1 LKRVQGELFLDNK
14 PASVSPARS
23 NNRLYYGYVVL
34 TACFFIMVLV
44 FGSQISFGVFFKP
57 ILTEFGWSR
66 AETAGPFALCM
77 ILSGFLT
84 IVSGRLT
91 DRFGPKIVV
100 SIGGIILSSGYLLM
114 STITSLWQLYLYF
127 GVLVAA
133 GTSTMYVPLVSLIA
147 RWFTRR
153 RGLMSGIGV
162 AGIGFGIGVVP
173 ASASQLILAFNWRI
187 SLLIVGCS
195 CLVLIVLLA
204 QLLKTTPSITGLIG
218 GITTKDNPIKG
229 FSFREALRTR
239 QFWMILFA
247 WLFYGFYFQV
257 GMVHIVPYATDLKLS
272 VVVAATVLTII
283 GIVGVGGRIC
293 LGFIS
298 DRIGNRTT
306 IFSSFI
312 ITGLAYFGL
321 TLSSSIWTLYVF
333 AVIFGAMCGIGILL
347 IPLVAEY
354 YGLKELGVISGV
366 MVFANS
372 TGGAIS
378 PPLAG
383 AIFDSTGSY
392 QLAFIMC
399 GLCGIAS
406 GIIISLIKPLTKKE
420 QEL

>member
-1 LKRVQGELFLDNK
+1 MENK
-14 PASVSPARS
+14 PASASPARS
-23 NNRLYYGYVVL
+23 NLRLYYGYVVL
-34 TACFFIMVLV
+34 AACFFIMVLV

-84 IVSGRLT
+84 IVSGRLS

-100 SIGGIILSSGYLLM
+100 SIGGIILSAGYLLM

-133 GTSTMYVPLVSLIA
+133 GTSTMYVPLVALIA

-173 ASASQLILAFNWRI
+173 ATASQLILAFNWRI
-187 SLLIVGCS
+187 SLLIVGFS

-204 QLLKTTPSITGLIG
+204 QLLKTTRSITGLNG
-218 GITTKDNPIKG
+218 GNPTKDTPITG
-229 FSFREALRTR
+229 FSFREALGTR

-247 WLFYGFYFQV
+247 WAFYGFFFQV

-283 GIVGVGGRIC
+283 GIVGVGGRIS

-312 ITGLAYFGL
+312 MTGLAYFGL
-321 TLSSSIWTLYVF
+321 TFNSSIWMLYLF
-333 AVIFGAMCGIGILL
+333 AIIFGALCGIGILL

-383 AIFDSTGSY
+383 AIFDSTGTY
-392 QLAFIMC
+392 HLAFFLC

-406 GIIISLIKPLTKKE
+406 GIIISLIKPLAKKE
-420 QEL
+420 QEQKD